1 MKYNALLSEFTMVC
15 DHIANQPLR
24 AASMVG
30 IMFNRKEAETLRM
43 NLSVV
48 AESLEEYV
56 RRMIGVCAFRVSI
69 PALGKEMWAAPNML
83 KSQLSPTNRK
93 RIQFV
98 DRKQAIWDDLGAY
111 LHPIFD
117 DLLIVEPM
125 TSKEQ
130 PLKDLLR
137 NLIWDIYI
145 LTLASRHHCEAV
157 LSPTKVLTRI
167 DTLIRNDQLSSESLS
182 RLSVVRG
189 LFALYSNSQDI
200 PGFCYIGHATQASL
214 SERLDEILEDAYL
227 LEASHLRRFL
237 GFKENTK
244 AIKRDLRNI
253 IKFIVKNRPWAKGI
267 LAATTQ
273 TAMLSDIPGNPV
285 AAILQAILSKGSDL
299 SDPLLISPVTH
310 RKDIGARMIATYR
323 RYPSFSGAESGGS
336 FRIVDNR

>member
-15 DHIANQPLR
+15 DHIVGTPLR
-24 AASMVG
+24 VASVIG
-30 IMFNRKEAETLRM
+30 IMFNHKEAETRGFH
-43 NLSVV
+43 LSVV

-56 RRMIGVCAFRVSI
+56 RRMIGSCAFRVSI
-69 PALGKEMWAAPNML
+69 PALDNKMWAAPNML

-98 DRKQAIWDDLGAY
+98 DRGQAIWNDLQAY

-117 DLLIVEPM
+117 DLLILEPM

-130 PLKDLLR
+130 SLKILLY
-137 NLIWDIYI
+137 NLMWDIYI
-145 LTLASRHHCEAV
+145 LALASRHHCEAV
-157 LSPTKVLTRI
+157 LSPAEVLIKI
-167 DTLIRNDQLSSESLS
+167 DTLIRNNQLSSESLS
-182 RLSVVRG
+182 RLSVLRG

-200 PGFCYIGHATQASL
+200 PGFCYIGHSAQAPL
-214 SERLDEILEDAYL
+214 SERLDEIFEDAYL

-237 GFKENTK
+237 GFKANTK

-285 AAILQAILSKGSDL
+285 ASILQAILSSKGFDL
-299 SDPLLISPVTH
+299 PNPLLIDPTTY
-310 RKDIGARMIATYR
+310 RKDIGAHVIATYR
-323 RYPSFSGAESGGS
+323 RYPSFTGSESGGS
-336 FRIVDNR
+336 FFD